1 MPTVTPE
8 IARLFHSRP
17 YGESVRFLR
26 SQLPAPP
33 DIALVLGSGL
43 GDYAESLPRSII
55 IPSAGI
61 PSYPKSTVPGHK
73 GQIVFAELAGR
84 NLIVFQGRMHL
95 YECNDLSRVLF
106 PIAVAAE
113 LGAGTLIVTNA
124 AGGINRQ
131 FAPGDLMLITDQ
143 IDLTFQAPGIPGDR
157 RGNRD
162 LYDHELTEH
171 ASRLASA
178 RGLSVQRGV
187 YAAVK
192 GPSYET
198 AAEVEMIHRLGGD
211 AVGMSTVKEVAFAS
225 ALGMRVLGISCIT
238 NKATGIGSS
247 KLDHEEVTEVAGR
260 VKINFADLLTD
271 CISGMVMQFAF
282 LQ

>member
-1 MPTVTPE
+1 MPTIPPE
-8 IARLFHSRP
+8 IGRLFHSRP
-17 YGESVRFLR
+17 YGDSVRFLR
-26 SQLPAPP
+26 SKLPAPP

-43 GDYAESLPRSII
+43 GEYAESLSHRLIF
-55 IPSAGI
+55 PSGGI
-61 PSYPKSTVPGHK
+61 PSYPRSTVPGHK

-84 NLIVFQGRMHL
+84 RLIAFQGRIHL
-95 YECNDLSRVLF
+95 YECNDLPMVLF

-113 LGAGTLIVTNA
+113 LGAGTLVVTNA

-143 IDLTFQAPGIPGDR
+143 IDLTFHSPGIPGE
-157 RGNRD
+157 RGWD
-162 LYDHELTEH
+162 LFDAGLTEH
-171 ASRLASA
+171 ASRLAAA
-178 RGLSVQRGV
+178 RGLPVRRGV

-211 AVGMSTVKEVAFAS
+211 AVGMSTVKEVALAS

-238 NKATGIGSS
+238 NKATGIGMS
-247 KLDHEEVTEVAGR
+247 KLNHEEVTEVASR
-260 VKINFADLLTD
+260 VRIHFVNLLTD
-271 CISGMVMQFAF
+271 CISNMTV
-282 LQ
+282 